1 MTEQQ
6 PPYGDPLPEPPPPPE
21 PHPVRRLLGP
31 LVLVGVAAL
40 KWGAVLLKLK
50 FFTVVFSMLASVG
63 AYAWLYGW
71 RFAIGLVLLIGVH
84 EMGHV
89 VALRARG
96 IEAGLP
102 VFLPFLGAFVSMK
115 EQPKSAYDEAVSGI
129 AGPVAGTAAAFAV
142 LGAGLS
148 LDSELL
154 MVLAYVGFLLNLFN
168 LLPVLPLDGG
178 RTAAALSPKL
188 WLVGLLALLAYAV
201 WRPSPVIPLIL
212 LLGAFELWR
221 RWKGRNSEASRIYH
235 DLSREQRLQIGVA
248 YASLVL
254 LLLWSMHTWPLP
266 PR

>member
-1 MTEQQ
+1 MTEH
-6 PPYGDPLPEPPPPPE
+6 PGPYGEPMAPRPPNPL
-21 PHPVRRLLGP
+21 RRLLGP
-31 LVLVGVAAL
+31 LVLAAASAL

-50 FFTVVFSMLASVG
+50 FFTLVASMLASIG

-71 RFAIGLVLLIGVH
+71 RFAVGFVLLIGVH

-89 VALRARG
+89 VVLRARG

-115 EQPKSAYDEAVSGI
+115 EQPRSAYDEALSGI
-129 AGPVAGTAAAFAV
+129 AGPIFGTAAAFAV

-148 LDSELL
+148 LDNELL
-154 MVLAYVGFLLNLFN
+154 LVLAYVGFFLNLFN

-188 WLVGLLALLAYAV
+188 WFAGLLGLVAYEV

-212 LLGAFELWR
+212 VLGGFELWR
-221 RWKGRNSEASRIYH
+221 RWKGRDTEASKAYH
-235 DLSREQRLQIGVA
+235 ALSADQRLQVGAA
-248 YASLVL
+248 YAGLVVL
-254 LLLWSMHTWPLP
+254 LLWAMHAWPLP